1 MSKQNNVFNKST
13 QAPQTD
19 PVAEAHAKALAE
31 AAAKEAQG
39 SSEAQKPADT
49 ESASEAPVPVTE
61 ASVPGTE
68 APADAGKTESS
79 TPAVVDLG
87 VLVSEAKD
95 VKDPAPQ
102 AVKVTSDVTD
112 TTQAKQPSE
121 QPTIQAKP
129 KAVDPKIVKRPDGAA
144 PRQAS
149 PQSTGNAAKVVTSN
163 EFAAMIAAEKVKGST
178 WAVDVIS
185 FFERYV
191 EVMAPRRITSPADIL
206 KWQEGL
212 YDKLVSIIERSPSH
226 EFPRLW
232 RLAIAYFGEY
242 RSACFSP
249 VYYSRGA
256 KEWKRDPKQYQ
267 ILTSLTN
274 LLEATA
280 LDPKSVNQVVN
291 VNAIVGEKFSEE
303 GRGRV
308 IAFYLK

>member
-31 AAAKEAQG
+31 AAAKEAQA
-39 SSEAQKPADT
+39 SNEAEKPAGEEPAPGQSLPPAT
-49 ESASEAPVPVTE
+49 ESA
-61 ASVPGTE
+61 
-68 APADAGKTESS
+68 DAVKVESS

-87 VLVSEAKD
+87 ALVSEAKD

-191 EVMAPRRITSPADIL
+191 EVMAPRRITSSADIL

>member
-31 AAAKEAQG
+31 AAAKEAQA
-39 SSEAQKPADT
+39 SNEAEKPAGEEPAPEQSLPPAT
-49 ESASEAPVPVTE
+49 ESA
-61 ASVPGTE
+61 
-68 APADAGKTESS
+68 DAVKVESS

-87 VLVSEAKD
+87 ALVSEAKD

-191 EVMAPRRITSPADIL
+191 EVMAPRRITSSADIL